1 MYFSFPVTL
10 NLEESDPPVAHPI
23 LSSLVEDGVEIEVE
37 LEATCDATADGIDL
51 SHLEFSRVSFLPESD
66 PDALKARVLM
76 TPQLMEEIGA
86 IAVSEVESNWFRYED
101 DADSYYMDLC
111 DAAAEE
117 QYEAYKER
125 DWE

>member
-1 MYFSFPVTL
+1 MYFSFTLTL

-23 LSSLVEDGVEIEVE
+23 ISSLVEDGVWIEVE
-37 LEATCDATADGIDL
+37 VEATCDATADGIEL
-51 SHLEFSRVSFLPESD
+51 SHLEFSGASFLPESD
-66 PDALKARVLM
+66 PGALKARVLM

-86 IAVSEVESNWFRYED
+86 VAVSEVESNWSRYED
-101 DADSYYMDLC
+101 AADSYYMDLL

-117 QYEAYKER
+117 QYEAYKEM